1 MTRIDF
7 REYEKESA
15 VKSKILKHKESVVIA
30 LFIGIALSALTTLDI
45 QFSEKPLDEEAVLKY
60 MMTISDRHN
69 SFYFMHNNLEITDAE
84 YLSELLSLK
93 SDYEI
98 YLKAVKNHEWK
109 LDGVMTNID
118 SFQFELDKINQE
130 ILVLKNL

>member
-60 MMTISDRHN
+60 MMTISDRYN

-98 YLKAVKNHEWK
+98 YLKAAKNHEWK